1 MNKEANAEAMIDRAR
16 IVSVDADADADA
28 DADVTS
34 PHHSRLDGWDGE
46 AWWIVWS
53 VLALLALLAI
63 YRSLLSLSLS
73 ALSVSICLSLL
84 LSLSFSPSLSLSLSL
99 SLALSLS
106 CARSLSLSLS
116 LFGSS
121 PSLFLRSLSSL
132 CSLPVLRNNPA
143 WHITCP
149 FPSTLLAGLVLTTA
163 QMLPRLYG
171 RTAVAV

>member
-53 VLALLALLAI
+53 VLALLAI

-73 ALSVSICLSLL
+73 AFSVSICLSLL
-84 LSLSFSPSLSLSLSL
+84 LSLYFSPYLSLCVSVCLSLSLSL
-99 SLALSLS
+99 SPPLAVI
-106 CARSLSLSLS
+106 C
-116 LFGSS
+116 
-121 PSLFLRSLSSL
+121 
-132 CSLPVLRNNPA
+132 
-143 WHITCP
+143 
-149 FPSTLLAGLVLTTA
+149 
-163 QMLPRLYG
+163 
-171 RTAVAV
+171 